1 MVVLGEGT
9 YGVVRSVRGGYE
21 AVKEL
26 RKAVYRETLDESYI
40 RSMSVCSLRRP
51 TEHHL
56 VKCTPISVDTL
67 AEMIGRSGAYP
78 RLTTLMIRMPRYKQD
93 IHSLISSG
101 TSRFYMEA
109 DVQQIM
115 VDVATAVDYL
125 HANWIVHRD
134 IKPPNIM
141 VDYDGRAYLG
151 DFDLSYQWTIKNME
165 NKGYV
170 MDSQCV
176 YTVHYRPPET
186 MLAAY
191 EGSKQTI
198 EQQMRGDVWSLG
210 VLALDLIDPKLRT
223 LRMWNNAAEV
233 SGDAR
238 KMLPQIFRYFGLALD
253 GWLMRHHQ
261 KTLKK
266 LGCKPSEPKYAVDRQ
281 WPSRVDARYKHA
293 MCGMLQTDPDQRFSA
308 AQVVSGLGGT
318 PSQREVS
325 LAAPGP
331 IELLHLPIETP
342 EKGIQPYAA
351 YYYSVY
357 MRSPPAL
364 RNPPLEKVVAAAA
377 WALAHTYVEGASDN
391 LIAALRDSDFGN
403 VIVRTIQLWII
414 ALLGGNLA
422 LPDDLIHQVTHAQ

>member
-9 YGVVRSVRGGYE
+9 YGVVRSVRGGHE

-26 RKAVYRETLDESYI
+26 RKACYRETLDESYV
-40 RSMSVCSLRRP
+40 RSMSVCSLHRP

-67 AEMIGRSGAYP
+67 AEMIGRSGTYP
-78 RLTTLMIRMPRYKQD
+78 RLTTLTIRMPRYKQD
-93 IHSLISSG
+93 IHSLISSD

-109 DVQQIM
+109 DVQQII

-134 IKPPNIM
+134 IKPQNIL
-141 VDYDGRAYLG
+141 VDKDGRAYLG
-151 DFDLSYQWTIKNME
+151 DFDLSYQWNIKNME

-191 EGSKQTI
+191 EDKKQTI
-198 EQQMRGDVWSLG
+198 DQQMRGDVWSLG
-210 VLALDLIDPKLRT
+210 VLSLDLIDPKLRT
-223 LRMWNNAAEV
+223 LRMWNNAAGI
-233 SGDAR
+233 SNDAR
-238 KMLPQIFRYFGLALD
+238 KMLPPIFRYFGLAMD
-253 GWLMRHHQ
+253 GWLMRHYQ
-261 KTLKK
+261 ETLKE
-266 LGCKPSEPKYAVDRQ
+266 LGCEPCEPKYAINRK
-281 WPSRVDARYKHA
+281 WPSGVDARYKHA

-308 AQVVSGLGGT
+308 AQVVLGLGGT
-318 PSQREVS
+318 PSQREVL
-325 LAAPGP
+325 LAATSP
-331 IELLHLPIETP
+331 IELLRPPIETP
-342 EKGIQPYAA
+342 EKEVQPYAT

-364 RNPPLEKVVAAAA
+364 RNPPSEKAVATAAAA
-377 WALAHTYVEGASDN
+377 LAYTYVEGAGDD
-391 LIAALRDSDFGN
+391 LIAALRDADYGN
-403 VIVRTIQLWII
+403 RIVRTIQLWII
-414 ALLGGNLA
+414 ALLRGDLT